1 MESMQ
6 VRLFY
11 FEISSAP
18 WSSSTGVICK
28 LMCTSNFYWINLFL
42 QAAISDD
49 ILQKV
54 AKEINLLETAFI
66 LEKNEPDTYS
76 KG

>member
-6 VRLFY
+6 VRLFS

-18 WSSSTGVICK
+18 LSSSTGVIWK

-49 ILQKV
+49 ILQKG

>member
-6 VRLFY
+6 VWLFS

-18 WSSSTGVICK
+18 LSSSTGVIYK

-54 AKEINLLETAFI
+54 AKEILETAFI
-66 LEKNEPDTYS
+66 LEKNEPDIYS

>member
-6 VRLFY
+6 VWLFS

-18 WSSSTGVICK
+18 LSSSTGVICK

-54 AKEINLLETAFI
+54 AKEILETAFI
-66 LEKNEPDTYS
+66 LEKNEPDIYS

>member
-6 VRLFY
+6 VWLFS

-18 WSSSTGVICK
+18 LSSSTGVICK

-54 AKEINLLETAFI
+54 PKEILETVFI
-66 LEKNEPDTYS
+66 LEKNEPDIYS

>member
-1 MESMQ
+1 
-6 VRLFY
+6 
-11 FEISSAP
+11 
-18 WSSSTGVICK
+18 
-28 LMCTSNFYWINLFL
+28 MCTSNFYWINLFL

-49 ILQKV
+49 ILQEV

-66 LEKNEPDTYS
+66 LEKKEPDTYS

>member
-1 MESMQ
+1 
-6 VRLFY
+6 
-11 FEISSAP
+11 
-18 WSSSTGVICK
+18 
-28 LMCTSNFYWINLFL
+28 MCTSNFYWINLFL

-54 AKEINLLETAFI
+54 AKEINLLETVFI

>member
-1 MESMQ
+1 
-6 VRLFY
+6 
-11 FEISSAP
+11 
-18 WSSSTGVICK
+18 
-28 LMCTSNFYWINLFL
+28 MCTSNFYWINLFL

-49 ILQKV
+49 ILQKG